1 MYKFVEVIRKEQT
14 ATTYSWKLEQ
24 AQTSP
29 LSPPPSPPTQTHK
42 NDLFFLLQ
50 FVTVRKELARE
61 EGEGKKEEMKHN
73 NKNVVV
79 SGVPAFQTT
88 VGGTY

>member
-1 MYKFVEVIRKEQT
+1 MVQLVAKQHWSKPR
-14 ATTYSWKLEQ
+14 L
-24 AQTSP
+24 P
-29 LSPPPSPPTQTHK
+29 LSHRLPLPQHRHIRMIF
-42 NDLFFLLQ
+42 FFLLQ
-50 FVTVRKELARE
+50 FVTVRKELARR

-88 VGGTY
+88 VGGVY